1 LEAARG
7 DAVTTANPSRVL
19 DEPVPSAVVVRQVA
33 AFEERYGLGSHQR
46 LLRRLAHPCV
56 TFARIAT
63 EFGVSRERVRQWQ
76 QVWLPAAPRGL
87 ERRRECRVRQ
97 QKRRLLEEPL
107 FRSFYDH
114 VRPLLAAA
122 RLSFVPSAGGF
133 RKREVRLD
141 GRTVVLKTTRPFRH
155 PHGAVVA
162 YALTTYRG
170 AAEFIYFRLG
180 EEDFLFL
187 PSHLLPPTGTT
198 FVDTPSSKYQRF
210 KNTIAA
216 LEPAPEVA

>member
-1 LEAARG
+1 
-7 DAVTTANPSRVL
+7 VTTANPSASP
-19 DEPVPSAVVVRQVA
+19 EMPSLPTAGIRQVA

-56 TFARIAT
+56 TFALIAT
-63 EFGVSRERVRQWQ
+63 EFGVTRERVRQWQ
-76 QVWLPAAPRGL
+76 QVWLPDAPRGL
-87 ERRRECRVRQ
+87 ERRRECRARQ

-114 VRPLLAAA
+114 VRPHLAAA
-122 RLSFVPSAGGF
+122 RLSFVPSVGGF

-141 GRTVVLKTTRPFRH
+141 GRTVVLKTTRPFRN
-155 PHGAVVA
+155 PHGGSVAA

-170 AAEFIYFRLG
+170 SAEFIYFRLD
-180 EEDFLFL
+180 EDDFLFL

-216 LEPAPEVA
+216 LVASPELA

>member
-1 LEAARG
+1 
-7 DAVTTANPSRVL
+7 VTTASSSEFP
-19 DEPVPSAVVVRQVA
+19 DEPVLSAVAVRQVA
-33 AFEERYGLGSHQR
+33 AFEERYGLGSYQR

-87 ERRRECRVRQ
+87 ERRRECRVSQ

-114 VRPLLAAA
+114 VRPHLAAA

-141 GRTVVLKTTRPFRH
+141 GRTVVLKTTRLFRH
-155 PHGAVVA
+155 PHGAVA

-170 AAEFIYFRLG
+170 TAEFIYFRLG
-180 EEDFLFL
+180 EGDFLFL

-216 LEPAPEVA
+216 LEAESKRSPALQPW